1 MGRFVLGVELE
12 YIKRYSF
19 SGVGAA
25 PSTDDEVAFTSLRYY
40 FQSRRTPSHT
50 IIPNDP
56 VCSAVRWR
64 EMGVNLQIRRK
75 RLRHTR
81 DW

>member
-1 MGRFVLGVELE
+1 MGRFELGVELE

-40 FQSRRTPSHT
+40 FQSRRTRVQEFALPSA
-50 IIPNDP
+50 PD
-56 VCSAVRWR
+56 A
-64 EMGVNLQIRRK
+64 GL
-75 RLRHTR
+75 
-81 DW
+81 

>member
-1 MGRFVLGVELE
+1 VDAKIGFWQDLYKGPMGRFVLGVELE

-25 PSTDDEVAFTSLRYY
+25 PSTDEVAFTSLRYY

-56 VCSAVRWR
+56 VCPP
-64 EMGVNLQIRRK
+64 
-75 RLRHTR
+75 
-81 DW
+81 